1 VKERAMQLSAD
12 DRDIILD
19 ALYLFSM
26 HPDMRGNPE
35 GAKAGDLFLELSDAK
50 EFHFAE
56 VQKSR

>member
-1 VKERAMQLSAD
+1 MQLSAD

-26 HPDMRGNPE
+26 HLDMRGSPE
-35 GAKAGDLFLELSDAK
+35 GAKAGDLFLELSDAN

-56 VQKSR
+56 VQKPG

>member
-26 HPDMRGNPE
+26 LPEMRDNPE
-35 GAKAGDLFLELSDAK
+35 GVKAGELFLELDGAK
-50 EFHFAE
+50 EFHFLEPA
-56 VQKSR
+56 